1 MTDPNSLESNFS
13 LMLGGPIFHM
23 YVRSHLSGTDLE
35 LAARRIVA
43 ITAFVWVPLL
53 LLAIAGH
60 AAGGLGPISF
70 FRDVE
75 VQVRFLVALPVLLA
89 AEVMVHRRLRFV
101 VRNFIRRDIVRTED
115 VPAFDKAI
123 ESAIRLRDSVA
134 IESAMIVSVYALGVW
149 IWGQRPP
156 PATATW
162 YTATGERWRLTPAGF
177 WYVFVSIPIFQVIF
191 VRWYLRLFIWF
202 RFLWQTRRLNL
213 HLVPTHPDRAGGLGF
228 LGRGAYIFGPILFA
242 QGALVAGLIGSR
254 ILYAGESLTANKLE
268 IGGFLAVFMGII
280 LGPLLMFTPG
290 MIRAKRQGLGDYGV
304 FSEQYVARFEQK
316 WISPRSPPLETLL
329 GTPDI
334 QSLADLDNSYGI
346 VRQMRVVPFGTRD
359 VITLAALT
367 AAPLSPLL
375 LTIFSVDE
383 LIKQLVRLVF

>member
-53 LLAIAGH
+53 LLAVAGH

-149 IWGQRPP
+149 IWGAA
-156 PATATW
+156 PAARDGNLVHRHGRTLAPH
-162 YTATGERWRLTPAGF
+162 ASRLLVRVCEHPDLSGDLRAL
-177 WYVFVSIPIFQVIF
+177 VLAPLHLVSSTSCG
-191 VRWYLRLFIWF
+191 RHRRL
-202 RFLWQTRRLNL
+202 LNL
-213 HLVPTHPDRAGGLGF
+213 HLVPTLIRIAPAVSVS
-228 LGRGAYIFGPILFA
+228 LGRGAYMFGPILFA
-242 QGALVAGLIGSR
+242 QGALVAGPIGSR
-254 ILYAGESLTANKLE
+254 IPYAGESLIANKL
-268 IGGFLAVFMGII
+268 GDAADFWRSSWASS
-280 LGPLLMFTPG
+280 LGH
-290 MIRAKRQGLGDYGV
+290 
-304 FSEQYVARFEQK
+304 S
-316 WISPRSPPLETLL
+316 
-329 GTPDI
+329 
-334 QSLADLDNSYGI
+334 
-346 VRQMRVVPFGTRD
+346 
-359 VITLAALT
+359 
-367 AAPLSPLL
+367 
-375 LTIFSVDE
+375 
-383 LIKQLVRLVF
+383 